1 MAELKLKDL
10 NDYTLKKIS
19 LNKNSNLIGIPIC
32 VEFIENP
39 SRPDTRTFTA
49 FYGLNPA
56 KSTSVSELY
65 FDLTLDENNNISSQ
79 LKDEIREYLQ
89 RSKDNINSIIQKKNP
104 NLFDQV
110 NVICSNK
117 ISSSNGVSKA
127 IIRNLLNSEAK
138 SLLIT
143 GLAGYGKTAGLKSVF
158 KDMQGLSLQN
168 FANKYNISEEQAK
181 SIKNLKLEFIPI
193 NNEINYEDLMG
204 RMILSQNP
212 KTGEMQTSYEN
223 GALLS
228 AIKRNM
234 FLGEK
239 ISIGFDELAD
249 NERLFANFKAFLMP
263 DINNNYVATATMARD
278 FLSVSSR
285 DIAFRLKDNKVV
297 ERNFFIFEVAKKCDS
312 IFTCNDEAIEM
323 DNKGGLIVDVNKLNN
338 YQANCFLK
346 SITSDAVEKQFFDKS
361 IKDENKKSLDRSA
374 FIKTKINTMK
384 ESPVPLLLISEE
396 VANKIRANDALS
408 KLELSSALP
417 YSVSKE
423 TFKVFATG
431 NEINQDVSKAALD
444 RFENIKI
451 FNISFDELYQ
461 NLAVSKIGVN
471 SKLFNELDNITIDGS
486 ARLAFGKAVVDFAR
500 LIFEMQRSGELMMPE
515 YDGNK
520 EPAYKAG
527 YLSSPTLNPRLI
539 TNIVNQSE
547 TPKDILDNY
556 SRYAEQILGIEGL
569 PAEFEMS
576 EIAMFDEALKNK
588 LAPEIN
594 KICKKYGIKNNIEDD
609 SQNLLLQALPSI
621 EIKNSQVT
629 QMPALQANTEDEN
642 ITAKMKL

>member
-10 NDYTLKKIS
+10 NDYNLKIID
-19 LNKNSNLIGIPIC
+19 LNKKTSLIGIPIC
-32 VEFIENP
+32 VEYIENP
-39 SRPDTRTFTA
+39 SRPDIKNFTA
-49 FYGLNPA
+49 FYGLNPI
-56 KSTSVSELY
+56 KSSNATELY
-65 FDLTLDENNNISSQ
+65 FDLTLDENNISSP

-89 RSKDNINSIIQKKNP
+89 RSKDNINTIIQKKNP
-104 NLFDQV
+104 NFFDQI

-117 ISSSNGVSKA
+117 ISSQNSVSGA

-158 KDMQGLSLQN
+158 KDMQGLSLQD
-168 FANKYNISEEQAK
+168 FANKYNISGEQAK
-181 SIKNLKLEFIPI
+181 SIKNFKLEFIPI

-278 FLSVSSR
+278 FLSVSSQ
-285 DIAFRLKDNKVV
+285 DIAFRLKDNKVK
-297 ERNFFIFEVAKKCDS
+297 RNFFIFEVAKKCDG
-312 IFTCNDEAIEM
+312 IFTCNDEAIEI
-323 DNKGGLIVDVNKLNN
+323 DNKGGLMVDINKLNG

-384 ESPVPLLLISEE
+384 ESSVPLLLISEE
-396 VANKIRANDALS
+396 VANKIRANDALN
-408 KLELSSALP
+408 KIELSSALP
-417 YSVSKE
+417 YAVSKE

-471 SKLFNELDNITIDGS
+471 SKLFNELDKITIDGS
-486 ARLAFGKAVVDFAR
+486 ARLAFGKAVIDFAR

-527 YLSSPTLNPRLI
+527 FLSSPTLNPRLI
-539 TNIVNQSE
+539 TNIINQSE

-569 PAEFEMS
+569 PAEFDIN
-576 EIAMFDEALKNK
+576 EIAVFNEALQNK
-588 LAPEIN
+588 LAPELS
-594 KICKKYGIKNNIEDD
+594 KICKKYGIKDNIGDIAQNN
-609 SQNLLLQALPSI
+609 LLQALPKI
-621 EIKNSQVT
+621 EIKNSQVIEHVSAE
-629 QMPALQANTEDEN
+629 PDEN
-642 ITAKMKL
+642 TTVKMKP

>member
-10 NDYTLKKIS
+10 NDYNLKIID
-19 LNKNSNLIGIPIC
+19 LNKKTSLIGIPIC
-32 VEFIENP
+32 VEYIENP
-39 SRPDTRTFTA
+39 SRPDIKNFTA
-49 FYGLNPA
+49 FYGLNPI
-56 KSTSVSELY
+56 TSSNATELY
-65 FDLTLDENNNISSQ
+65 FDLTLDENNIPSM

-89 RSKDNINSIIQKKNP
+89 RSKDNINTIIQKKNP
-104 NLFDQV
+104 NFFDQI

-117 ISSSNGVSKA
+117 ISSQNSVSGA

-158 KDMQGLSLQN
+158 KDMQGLSLQD

-181 SIKNLKLEFIPI
+181 SIKNFKLEFIPI

-263 DINNNYVATATMARD
+263 DINNNYVAAATMARD
-278 FLSVSSR
+278 FLSVSSQ
-285 DIAFRLKDNKVV
+285 DIAFRLKDNKVK
-297 ERNFFIFEVAKKCDS
+297 RNFFIFEVAKKCDG
-312 IFTCNDEAIEM
+312 IFTCNDEAIEI
-323 DNKGGLIVDVNKLNN
+323 DNKGGLTVDINKLNG

-384 ESPVPLLLISEE
+384 ESSVPLLLISEE
-396 VANKIRANDALS
+396 VANKIRANDALN
-408 KLELSSALP
+408 KIELSSALP
-417 YSVSKE
+417 YAVSKE

-461 NLAVSKIGVN
+461 NLVVSKIGVN
-471 SKLFNELDNITIDGS
+471 SKLFNELDKITIDGS
-486 ARLAFGKAVVDFAR
+486 ARLAFGKAVIDFAR

-527 YLSSPTLNPRLI
+527 FLSSPTLNPRLI

-569 PAEFEMS
+569 PAEFDIN
-576 EIAMFDEALKNK
+576 EIAVFNEALQNK
-588 LAPEIN
+588 LAPELS
-594 KICKKYGIKNNIEDD
+594 KICKKYGIKDNIGDITQNN
-609 SQNLLLQALPSI
+609 LLQALPKI
-621 EIKNSQVT
+621 EIKNSQVIEHVSAE
-629 QMPALQANTEDEN
+629 PDEN
-642 ITAKMKL
+642 ITIKMKP

>member
-1 MAELKLKDL
+1 
-10 NDYTLKKIS
+10 
-19 LNKNSNLIGIPIC
+19 
-32 VEFIENP
+32 
-39 SRPDTRTFTA
+39 
-49 FYGLNPA
+49 
-56 KSTSVSELY
+56 
-65 FDLTLDENNNISSQ
+65 
-79 LKDEIREYLQ
+79 
-89 RSKDNINSIIQKKNP
+89 
-104 NLFDQV
+104 
-110 NVICSNK
+110 
-117 ISSSNGVSKA
+117 
-127 IIRNLLNSEAK
+127 
-138 SLLIT
+138 
-143 GLAGYGKTAGLKSVF
+143 
-158 KDMQGLSLQN
+158 
-168 FANKYNISEEQAK
+168 
-181 SIKNLKLEFIPI
+181 
-193 NNEINYEDLMG
+193 
-204 RMILSQNP
+204 
-212 KTGEMQTSYEN
+212 
-223 GALLS
+223 
-228 AIKRNM
+228 
-234 FLGEK
+234 
-239 ISIGFDELAD
+239 
-249 NERLFANFKAFLMP
+249 
-263 DINNNYVATATMARD
+263 
-278 FLSVSSR
+278 
-285 DIAFRLKDNKVV
+285 
-297 ERNFFIFEVAKKCDS
+297 
-312 IFTCNDEAIEM
+312 
-323 DNKGGLIVDVNKLNN
+323 
-338 YQANCFLK
+338 
-346 SITSDAVEKQFFDKS
+346 
-361 IKDENKKSLDRSA
+361 
-374 FIKTKINTMK
+374 MK

-629 QMPALQANTEDEN
+629 QMPALQAHTEDEN

>member
-89 RSKDNINSIIQKKNP
+89 RSKENINSIIQKKNP
-104 NLFDQV
+104 NFFDQV

-158 KDMQGLSLQN
+158 KDMQGLSLQD

-181 SIKNLKLEFIPI
+181 SIKNFKLEFIPI

-249 NERLFANFKAFLMP
+249 NERLFANFKGFLMP
-263 DINNNYVATATMARD
+263 DINNN
-278 FLSVSSR
+278 
-285 DIAFRLKDNKVV
+285 
-297 ERNFFIFEVAKKCDS
+297 
-312 IFTCNDEAIEM
+312 
-323 DNKGGLIVDVNKLNN
+323 
-338 YQANCFLK
+338 
-346 SITSDAVEKQFFDKS
+346 
-361 IKDENKKSLDRSA
+361 
-374 FIKTKINTMK
+374 
-384 ESPVPLLLISEE
+384 
-396 VANKIRANDALS
+396 
-408 KLELSSALP
+408 
-417 YSVSKE
+417 
-423 TFKVFATG
+423 
-431 NEINQDVSKAALD
+431 
-444 RFENIKI
+444 
-451 FNISFDELYQ
+451 
-461 NLAVSKIGVN
+461 
-471 SKLFNELDNITIDGS
+471 
-486 ARLAFGKAVVDFAR
+486 
-500 LIFEMQRSGELMMPE
+500 
-515 YDGNK
+515 
-520 EPAYKAG
+520 
-527 YLSSPTLNPRLI
+527 
-539 TNIVNQSE
+539 
-547 TPKDILDNY
+547 
-556 SRYAEQILGIEGL
+556 
-569 PAEFEMS
+569 
-576 EIAMFDEALKNK
+576 
-588 LAPEIN
+588 
-594 KICKKYGIKNNIEDD
+594 
-609 SQNLLLQALPSI
+609 
-621 EIKNSQVT
+621 
-629 QMPALQANTEDEN
+629 
-642 ITAKMKL
+642 

>member
-1 MAELKLKDL
+1 MQMAELKLKDL
-10 NDYTLKKIS
+10 NDYNLKIID
-19 LNKNSNLIGIPIC
+19 LNKKTSLIGIPIC
-32 VEFIENP
+32 VEYIENP
-39 SRPDTRTFTA
+39 SRPDIKNFTA
-49 FYGLNPA
+49 FYGLNPI
-56 KSTSVSELY
+56 TSSNATELY
-65 FDLTLDENNNISSQ
+65 FDLTLDENNIPSM

-89 RSKDNINSIIQKKNP
+89 RSKDNINTIIQKKNP
-104 NLFDQV
+104 NFFDQI

-117 ISSSNGVSKA
+117 ISSQNSVSGA

-158 KDMQGLSLQN
+158 KDMQGLSLQD

-181 SIKNLKLEFIPI
+181 SIKNFKLEFIPI

-278 FLSVSSR
+278 FLSVSSS
-285 DIAFRLKDNKVV
+285 DISFRLKDNKVV
-297 ERNFFIFEVAKKCDS
+297 ERNFFIFEVAKKCDG
-312 IFTCNDEAIEM
+312 IFTCNDEAIEI
-323 DNKGGLIVDVNKLNN
+323 DNKGGLTVDINKLNG

-384 ESPVPLLLISEE
+384 ESSVPLLLISEE
-396 VANKIRANDALS
+396 VANKIRANDALN
-408 KLELSSALP
+408 KIELSSALP
-417 YSVSKE
+417 YAVSKE

-461 NLAVSKIGVN
+461 NLVVSKIGVN
-471 SKLFNELDNITIDGS
+471 SKLFNELDIITIDGS
-486 ARLAFGKAVVDFAR
+486 ARLAFGKAVIDFAR

-527 YLSSPTLNPRLI
+527 FLSSPTLNPRLI

-569 PAEFEMS
+569 PAEFDIN
-576 EIAMFDEALKNK
+576 EIAVFNEALQNK
-588 LAPEIN
+588 LAPELS
-594 KICKKYGIKNNIEDD
+594 KICKKYGIKDNIGDIAQNN
-609 SQNLLLQALPSI
+609 LLQALPKI
-621 EIKNSQVT
+621 EIKNSQVIEHVSAE
-629 QMPALQANTEDEN
+629 PDEN
-642 ITAKMKL
+642 TTVKMKP

>member
-10 NDYTLKKIS
+10 NDYNLKMIA
-19 LNKNSNLIGIPIC
+19 LNKQNSLIGIPVCI
-32 VEFIENP
+32 EYIENP
-39 SRPDTRTFTA
+39 SRPDIKTFTA
-49 FYGLNPA
+49 FYGLNPI
-56 KSTSVSELY
+56 KSSNATELY
-65 FDLTLDENNNISSQ
+65 FDLTLDENNIPSM

-89 RSKDNINSIIQKKNP
+89 RSKDNINTIIQKKNP
-104 NLFDQV
+104 NFFDQI

-117 ISSSNGVSKA
+117 ISSQNSVSGA

-158 KDMQGLSLQN
+158 KDMQGLSLQD
-168 FANKYNISEEQAK
+168 FAKKYNISEEQAK
-181 SIKNLKLEFIPI
+181 NIKNFKLEFIPI

-278 FLSVSSR
+278 FLSVSSQ

-297 ERNFFIFEVAKKCDS
+297 ERNFFIFEVAKKCDG
-312 IFTCNDEAIEM
+312 IFTCNDEAIEI
-323 DNKGGLIVDVNKLNN
+323 DSKGGLTVDINKLNG

-384 ESPVPLLLISEE
+384 ESSVPLLLISEE
-396 VANKIRANDALS
+396 VANKIRANDALN
-408 KLELSSALP
+408 KIELSSALP
-417 YSVSKE
+417 YAVSKE

-471 SKLFNELDNITIDGS
+471 SKLFNELDKITIDGS

-500 LIFEMQRSGELMMPE
+500 LVFEMQRSGELMMPE

-527 YLSSPTLNPRLI
+527 FLSSPTLNPRLI
-539 TNIVNQSE
+539 TNIINQSE

-569 PAEFEMS
+569 PAEFDIN
-576 EIAMFDEALKNK
+576 EIAVFNEALQNK
-588 LAPEIN
+588 LAPELS
-594 KICKKYGIKNNIEDD
+594 KICKIYGIKDNIDDITQNN
-609 SQNLLLQALPSI
+609 LLQALPKI
-621 EIKNSQVT
+621 EIKNSQIIDILTPNVS
-629 QMPALQANTEDEN
+629 TEPDEN
-642 ITAKMKL
+642 TTVKMKP